1 MPKILEI
8 KEIDGDIWCRVGTP
22 GDFES
27 GITLWTPDEQR
38 KKYHEGL
45 KRGAE
50 IAMRKMVEYALSEK
64 ECLSPFAAGAKKEF
78 SAMAEAAEE
87 IQNLIM
93 KEAEG
98 EQH

>member
-8 KEIDGDIWCRVGTP
+8 KEINGNIWCRVGTP

-38 KKYHEGL
+38 EKYHEGL

-50 IAMRKMVEYALSEK
+50 IAANLPRPGSS
-64 ECLSPFAAGAKKEF
+64 SPFWIRGFRRARELIEQAILG
-78 SAMAEAAEE
+78 E
-87 IQNLIM
+87 I
-93 KEAEG
+93 EDAPSSSYSPDS
-98 EQH
+98 